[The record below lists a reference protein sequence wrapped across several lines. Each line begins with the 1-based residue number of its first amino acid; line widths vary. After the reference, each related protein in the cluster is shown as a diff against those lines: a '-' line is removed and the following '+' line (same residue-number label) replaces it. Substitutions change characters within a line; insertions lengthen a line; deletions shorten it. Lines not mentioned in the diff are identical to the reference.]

1 MLGVETDTPIHITH
15 TMAAAMSKQP
25 GKTGITY
32 KDHHIQTECECIE
45 VADSAKNLIS
55 KAVVRFPRETVIQQS
70 SKKEKEV
77 TSGDKSD
84 YTEKKETLK
93 DANNDGDVT
102 TTLTALY
109 TEDGISTT

>member
-55 KAVVRFPRETVIQQS
+55 KA
-70 SKKEKEV
+70 
-77 TSGDKSD
+77 
-84 YTEKKETLK
+84 
-93 DANNDGDVT
+93 
-102 TTLTALY
+102 
-109 TEDGISTT
+109 